1 MREFSRVLSIL
12 FSLLALIYWLAIG
25 DTAACIVAM
34 AIGLVGMYIPWR
46 LARTTWHED
55 SPRHGG

>member
-25 DTAACIVAM
+25 DTAACVVAM
-34 AIGLVGMYIPWR
+34 LIGLVGMYIPWR
-46 LARTTWHED
+46 LARTPAASEP
-55 SPRHGG
+55 PRHGG